1 MLYFQNIERLQ
12 RLGLCQSVDAITS
25 TVDNLT
31 EIAAQKVT
39 QWKTAVETNL
49 REKSV
54 LKEKQ
59 TRKRLDFQLYMGRE
73 GEKI

>member
-12 RLGLCQSVDAITS
+12 RLGLCQSVDAITA